1 MEFIFK
7 IEERILK
14 SGKGTTV
21 AVAIAF
27 LGTLIMMA
35 AFGLMVYFS

>member
-21 AVAIAF
+21 AVVLAF
-27 LGTLIMMA
+27 VWVLIMMA
-35 AFGLMVYFS
+35 AFGLMVHFS

>member
-14 SGKGTTV
+14 SGKGATI
-21 AVAIAF
+21 AVVLAF
-27 LGTLIMMA
+27 VWVLIMMA
-35 AFGLMVYFS
+35 AFGLMVHFS